1 MREADMSVQPEILR
15 KLRMTIRGMTIQGRS
30 LMKRHSAVA
39 LLVLLMGLAVASLP
53 ADAKDKT
60 GDSGRLL
67 TGKVVDKQ
75 DAPLA
80 SSVVYL
86 ANTRTRAVKTFI
98 VGQDGV
104 YRFPALSPNVDY
116 EVYAQFKDRKSD
128 TKTVSQ
134 FDTRPTVNINLKI
147 DTK

>member
-1 MREADMSVQPEILR
+1 
-15 KLRMTIRGMTIQGRS
+15 
-30 LMKRHSAVA
+30 MKRHSAVA
-39 LLVLLMGLAVASLP
+39 LMVLLMSLAVASLP

-67 TGKVVDKQ
+67 TGRVVDKQ
-75 DAPLA
+75 DAPLP

-98 VGQDGV
+98 VGQDGM

-116 EVYAQFKDRKSD
+116 EVYAQFKDHKSD

>member
-1 MREADMSVQPEILR
+1 MVAECWGGNLV
-15 KLRMTIRGMTIQGRS
+15 K
-30 LMKRHSAVA
+30 KRRAVA
-39 LLVLLMGLAVASLP
+39 LVLLLSGFVFMLSGPQS
-53 ADAKDKT
+53 DAKDKS

-67 TGKVVDKQ
+67 TGKVIDKQ
-75 DAPLA
+75 DVPLPSA
-80 SSVVYL
+80 VVYL

-98 VGQDGV
+98 VGKDGI

-116 EVYAQFKDRKSD
+116 EVYAQYRDRKSD

-134 FDTRPTVNINLKI
+134 FDTRAQVNINLRI